1 MIAKTFGMIAIM
13 NQDDLKKQVAQAAKE
28 EVLQRM
34 PKGQYLGIGT
44 GSTANWFIDL
54 LAPHRDH
61 FAGVVSSSLASTERL
76 IKLGFYVVDAS
87 QLPESIQTQSHLLP
101 MYVDGA
107 DEINPRGHMI
117 KGGGG
122 ALTRE
127 KIIAS
132 LAKEFICICDESKQ
146 VNTLG
151 KFPLPLEVIPLAQ
164 AAITQSLKQWGGT
177 AKLRLISSGKQEGQP
192 FLTDNGAWILD
203 VHGLDIKDPVQ
214 LERDLNQIAGVICV
228 GLFAQ
233 GHANLLLVGSQQ
245 GVQRVQFSK

>member
-1 MIAKTFGMIAIM
+1 M

-28 EVLQRM
+28 EVLKRM

-76 IKLGFYVVDAS
+76 IKLGFHVVDAS
-87 QLPESIQTQSHLLP
+87 QLPESIQTQSHPLP

-107 DEINPRGHMI
+107 DEINPQGHMI

-151 KFPLPLEVIPLAQ
+151 KFPLPLEVIPPIKLLGSSVLD
-164 AAITQSLKQWGGT
+164 SLP
-177 AKLRLISSGKQEGQP
+177 KLRQIYCWWVDSRVFSEFS
-192 FLTDNGAWILD
+192 FLNKA
-203 VHGLDIKDPVQ
+203 
-214 LERDLNQIAGVICV
+214 
-228 GLFAQ
+228 
-233 GHANLLLVGSQQ
+233 SQ
-245 GVQRVQFSK
+245 

>member
-1 MIAKTFGMIAIM
+1 MIANM
-13 NQDDLKKQVAQAAKE
+13 NQDDLKKQVAQAAKD
-28 EVLQRM
+28 EVLKRM

-76 IKLGFYVVDAS
+76 IKLGFHVVDAN
-87 QLPESIQTQSHLLP
+87 QLPEAVQAQAHPLP
-101 MYVDGA
+101 IYVDGA
-107 DEINPRGHMI
+107 DEIDPQGHMI

-132 LAKEFICICDESKQ
+132 MAKEFICICDESKQ

-151 KFPLPLEVIPLAQ
+151 QFPLPIEIIPLAESAVRQ
-164 AAITQSLKQWGGT
+164 QLRPLGGK
-177 AKLRLISSGKQEGQP
+177 AVLRLNKSGKGEGQA

-203 VHGLDIKDPVQ
+203 VHGLQIKDPIQ
-214 LERDLNQIAGVICV
+214 MERDLNQIAGVICV

-233 GHANLLLVGSQQ
+233 RKADLLLVGGKQ
-245 GVQRVQFSK
+245 GVGSITFS